1 MQGFCRDNDINPKE
15 FIMSEKVIS
24 NKTWWKEG
32 IIYQIY
38 PRSFKDS
45 NGDGIGDLKGI
56 ISKLD
61 YLERLGIDMVWLN
74 PVYGSPNDD
83 NGYDISD
90 YYTIMKEFG
99 TMNDFDELL
108 HGLHNR
114 KIKLLM
120 DLVVN
125 HTSDEHYWFQEARKS
140 RDNPYY
146 NYYHWWPA
154 EKGEPPYRYSHFDA
168 TGNAWTYNK
177 ATDAYYLH
185 YFSEKMPDI
194 NWENEAT
201 RKEIYDMM
209 RFWFR
214 KGVDGFRLD
223 AICYISK
230 DTTWPDV
237 REEVKTKYN
246 NDWANYYAHGPHLH
260 DYLQEMHRETL
271 DGFDVTTLGEASGID
286 IDEALLFVK
295 EDRKQLH
302 MLYHF
307 EGMMLGYEGSGYKR
321 PDPKGVDL
329 VKLKKVYTAWDQ
341 VFEQDGWGTI
351 YLGNHDQPRMV
362 SRWGNDTEQF
372 REPSAKMLITF
383 LLTMRA
389 TPIFY
394 QGDEIGMTNIRF
406 EKIEDYRDI
415 ETINM
420 YKYLES
426 QQEDLE
432 RFLKDQQTSARDN
445 GRTPLQ
451 WDASVNAGFTE
462 GKPWLKINDNY
473 TFINVDAQEKDERSI
488 LQFFRQLIL
497 LRKHKPALVYG
508 RYELFDAHHLQV
520 YCYTRSLENERLL
533 IVLNFSKEEV
543 IYQLPFAMDL
553 DTEPLVNNLL
563 TFRMDGNNVILAPYQ
578 ALVFGPLPADIAPL
592 REQETAFYK
601 MFSEAKKEDS
611 SLESSELAL

>member
-1 MQGFCRDNDINPKE
+1 MPQKNI
-15 FIMSEKVIS
+15 
-24 NKTWWKEG
+24 WWKEG

-61 YLERLGIDMVWLN
+61 YLAQLGIDIVWLN

-90 YYTIMKEFG
+90 YYSIMKEFG
-99 TMNDFDELL
+99 SMEDFDELL
-108 HGLHNR
+108 KGLHDRNIR
-114 KIKLLM
+114 LLM

-125 HTSDEHYWFQEARKS
+125 HTSDEHYWFREARTS
-140 RDNPYY
+140 RNNPYY

-154 EKGEPPYRYSHFDA
+154 EKGKPPFRHSHFDIS
-168 TGNAWTYNK
+168 GNAWTYNK
-177 ATDAYYLH
+177 ATDSYYLH
-185 YFSEKMPDI
+185 YFSEKMPDL
-194 NWENEAT
+194 NWENEKT
-201 RKEIYDMM
+201 RQEIYEMM
-209 RFWFR
+209 RFWFK
-214 KGVDGFRLD
+214 KGIDGFRLD

-237 REEVKTKYN
+237 REEIKVKYD

-260 DYLQEMHRETL
+260 DYLREMHEQTL

-286 IDEALLFVK
+286 INEALLFVK

-307 EGMMLGYEGSGYKR
+307 EGMMLGYEKSGYKR
-321 PDPKGVDL
+321 PDPRGINL

-372 REPSAKMLITF
+372 RDTSAKMLITF

-389 TPIFY
+389 TPIFF

-406 EKIEDYRDI
+406 KKIEDYRDI

-420 YKYLES
+420 YKYLQS
-426 QQEDLE
+426 QNEDLE
-432 RFLKDQQTSARDN
+432 RFLKDQQISARDN

-451 WDASVNAGFTE
+451 WNATPNAGFTE
-462 GKPWLKINDNY
+462 GKPWLKINDDHTY
-473 TFINVDAQEKDERSI
+473 LNVEAQEKDDRSV
-488 LQFFRQLIL
+488 LQFFRQLVL
-497 LRKHKPALVYG
+497 LRKHKPLLVYG
-508 RYELFDAHHLQV
+508 RYELFDAYHPQV
-520 YCYTRSLENERLL
+520 YCYTRSLENEKLL
-533 IVLNFSKEEV
+533 IVLNFFAKEV
-543 IYQLPFAMDL
+543 AYQLPYEV

-563 TFRMDGNNVILAPYQ
+563 TFQMDGSIVTLAPYQ
-578 ALVFGPLPADIAPL
+578 ALIFGPLPADVAPL
-592 REQETAFYK
+592 REQETIFYK
-601 MFSEAKKEDS
+601 QYTDTKEK
-611 SLESSELAL
+611 ESGEPIL